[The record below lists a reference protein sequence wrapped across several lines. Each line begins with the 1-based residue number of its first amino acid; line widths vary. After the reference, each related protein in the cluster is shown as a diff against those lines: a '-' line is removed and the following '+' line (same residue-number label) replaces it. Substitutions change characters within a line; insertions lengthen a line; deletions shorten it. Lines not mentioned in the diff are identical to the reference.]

1 MQNRSQIIFVCMV
14 SLMASGLLIL
24 DEQQTDSPGSSTPKQ
39 SEIRQRSE
47 HALRSETLTMPTL
60 FEANDDAF
68 APHQQEQFVDSPE
81 PISTSPPTPD
91 SEQVAAD
98 GPHTDEMINVSDSQ
112 TQGSDDFAITDTGG
126 IEHSERHLAQA
137 EAWLRQERPKTN
149 SDNGL
154 TANIKAKT
162 SGENLPAPGATLTEN
177 GNGSTTFETPDK
189 ALYRTLDSRP
199 QPIENTVSFAFNSES
214 TDRLNQQTRG
224 SQVRQVQNQQPT
236 QETNS
241 DSEEAEAQQLGVPPP
256 KRTSQFVKRNSVL
269 LEPGRY
275 QFEYGLRYSVDT
287 TISPAAGISNTEDS
301 LVQILNATQKRQVFS
316 SPLEFRLGLFENLQ
330 GFMSIPIGWSGRS
343 VTAGNSKTGSDTYGL
358 GDLGLGLT
366 RVMWAPKK
374 SKMRILG
381 FVQTSAP
388 TGDGAISLSQQNR
401 NASLGAGYWTLTAG
415 ANMSQS
421 MDPVVLF
428 GSLGYTYTFGTRID
442 TGDRI
447 DVGNTLFY
455 QTGVGYAINPDVTI
469 SAAFSGASTGS
480 IRINDQRIPGA
491 RTEPFSLRVAGSINS
506 PDKKSKTAAS
516 KNYEPFLRYGLTSL
530 ANDVEFGI
538 RWTY

>member
-1 MQNRSQIIFVCMV
+1 
-14 SLMASGLLIL
+14 
-24 DEQQTDSPGSSTPKQ
+24 
-39 SEIRQRSE
+39 
-47 HALRSETLTMPTL
+47 MPTF
-60 FEANDDAF
+60 FEANHDAF
-68 APHQQEQFVDSPE
+68 APHQQEPFADSPE
-81 PISTSPPTPD
+81 PTFTWPTTPD
-91 SEQVAAD
+91 NEQVAAG
-98 GPHTDEMINVSDSQ
+98 GPQTDEMASVSDSQ
-112 TQGSDDFAITDTGG
+112 TPGSDDSAMTDTGG

-154 TANIKAKT
+154 TANLKAET
-162 SGENLPAPGATLTEN
+162 SGESLPAPGAALTEN
-177 GNGSTTFETPDK
+177 QSGSTTFATPVK
-189 ALYRTLDSRP
+189 TLYRTTEFGP
-199 QPIENTVSFAFNSES
+199 QPIENTVRFAFDSES
-214 TDRLNQQTRG
+214 TERLDQQTKG
-224 SQVRQVQNQQPT
+224 SQVRQVQNQQPN
-236 QETNS
+236 QETVS
-241 DSEEAEAQQLGVPPP
+241 DSEEAEAEQLGVPPP

-275 QFEYGLRYSVDT
+275 QFEYGIRYSVDT

-301 LVQILNATQKRQVFS
+301 IVQILNATQKRQVFS

-343 VTAGNSKTGSDTYGL
+343 VTAGNSKTDSDTYGL

-366 RVMWAPKK
+366 RVMWAPEK
-374 SKMRILG
+374 SKRRILG

-421 MDPVVLF
+421 MDPIVLF

-455 QTGVGYAINPDVTI
+455 QTGVGYAINPNVTI
-469 SAAFSGASTGS
+469 SAAFSGASSGS
-480 IRINDQRIPGA
+480 IRINDQIIPGA
-491 RTEPFSLRVAGSINS
+491 RTEPFSLRIAGSINS

>member
-1 MQNRSQIIFVCMV
+1 MV
-14 SLMASGLLIL
+14 SLMASGLLIF
-24 DEQQTDSPGSSTPKQ
+24 DEQQTDSPGSSPQTQ
-39 SEIRQRSE
+39 SKIRKRSD
-47 HALRSETLTMPTL
+47 HPRRSDTLTMPTL
-60 FEANDDAF
+60 FEANHDAF
-68 APHQQEQFVDSPE
+68 AQHQQNQFADSPE
-81 PISTSPPTPD
+81 PTFTSPTTPN
-91 SEQVAAD
+91 SEQIAAD
-98 GPHTDEMINVSDSQ
+98 GPQTNEMVNASDSQ
-112 TQGSDDFAITDTGG
+112 TPGSDDFARTDTGG
-126 IEHSERHLAQA
+126 FEHSERHLAQA

-149 SDNGL
+149 SANER
-154 TANIKAKT
+154 TADFKAKS
-162 SGENLPAPGATLTEN
+162 SGEILPAPRAALREN
-177 GNGSTTFETPDK
+177 ESDSNTFEMPDK
-189 ALYRTLDSRP
+189 ALHRVPVPRP
-199 QPIENTVSFAFNSES
+199 QPRNNTVRFAFDSES
-214 TDRLNQQTRG
+214 TDRPNRQTAG

-236 QETNS
+236 QETKS
-241 DSEEAEAQQLGVPPP
+241 DSEEAEAEQLGVPPP

-275 QFEYGLRYSVDT
+275 QFEYGIRYSVDT
-287 TISPAAGISNTEDS
+287 TISPATGISNTEDS

-343 VTAGNSKTGSDTYGL
+343 ITAGNAKTGSDVYGL

-366 RVMWAPKK
+366 RVMWAPEK

-381 FVQTSAP
+381 FVQASAP
-388 TGDGAISLSQQNR
+388 TGDGVISLSQQNR
-401 NASLGAGYWTLTAG
+401 NASLGAGYWTLTSG

-428 GSLGYTYTFGTRID
+428 GSLGYTYTFGTRIE

-455 QTGVGYAINPDVTI
+455 QTGVGYAINPNVTI

-480 IRINDQRIPGA
+480 IRINDQKIPGA
-491 RTEPFSLRVAGSINS
+491 RIEPFSLRIAGSINS

>member
-1 MQNRSQIIFVCMV
+1 
-14 SLMASGLLIL
+14 
-24 DEQQTDSPGSSTPKQ
+24 
-39 SEIRQRSE
+39 
-47 HALRSETLTMPTL
+47 MPTF
-60 FEANDDAF
+60 FEATHDEL
-68 APHQQEQFVDSPE
+68 APHQQEQFVDSLE
-81 PISTSPPTPD
+81 PTFTSPTKRND
-91 SEQVAAD
+91 EQVVAD
-98 GPHTDEMINVSDSQ
+98 GTQTDEMVSVSDSQ
-112 TQGSDDFAITDTGG
+112 TPGSDDSAMTDTGG

-137 EAWLRQERPKTN
+137 EAWLRHEHYKTN
-149 SDNGL
+149 SDHGL
-154 TANIKAKT
+154 TANFKAKT
-162 SGENLPAPGATLTEN
+162 SGESLPAPGAALTEN
-177 GNGSTTFETPDK
+177 EGDSTTFATPDK
-189 ALYRTLDSRP
+189 ALNRTPDSGP
-199 QPIENTVSFAFNSES
+199 QPIEDTVRFAFDSES
-214 TDRLNQQTRG
+214 TDRLDPQTTG

-241 DSEEAEAQQLGVPPP
+241 DSEEAEAEQLGVPPP

-269 LEPGRY
+269 LQPGRY

-301 LVQILNATQKRQVFS
+301 IVQILNATQKRQVFS

-343 VTAGNSKTGSDTYGL
+343 VTAGNSKTDSDTYGL

-366 RVMWAPKK
+366 RVMWAPEK
-374 SKMRILG
+374 SKKRILG

-428 GSLGYTYTFGTRID
+428 GSLGYTYTFGTRLD

-455 QTGVGYAINPDVTI
+455 QTGVGYAINPNVTI

-491 RTEPFSLRVAGSINS
+491 RTEPFSLRIAGSINT